1 MIKKMIKKF
10 ILYINSNLT
19 ILIKRYSER
28 KKFKDP
34 RRKKIYNSVYLDS
47 DSKREIDDLYIKNY
61 GKKIPYIWHKHF
73 TAFTGNFDK
82 YYFPELLYIPEF
94 EYFMNLDRH
103 YCNTLSDKNILP
115 FIAYYANIKMPK
127 TIVSCSANFYR
138 DSNNNPISKEQ
149 VKNILHNVGVC
160 FAKPSV
166 DSCSGEGCRLIN
178 FKNGIDINSN
188 ENIDTVIKKLGI
200 NFVIQE
206 KINCS
211 DSIKKIYSK
220 SVNTFRVITFRWK
233 DEILFTPTIMRI
245 GKNGNYLDNAHAG
258 GIFIAI
264 DNNGILHEKAF
275 TEFKDEYKEHPD
287 SKIVFKNYKIKNFS
301 KVLNAAKKMH
311 SLIPQIGVVNWDF
324 TIDENE
330 TPILLE
336 ANLKSGSIWLSQ
348 MAHGKGAFGKITPDI
363 LKWIRLMKKTP
374 VNERNKYK
382 YGNYEE
388 K

>member
-1 MIKKMIKKF
+1 MIKKLIKKF

-47 DSKREIDDLYIKNY
+47 DTKREIDDLYIKNY

-115 FIAYYANIKMPK
+115 FIASYANIKMPK

-178 FKNGIDINSN
+178 FKN
-188 ENIDTVIKKLGI
+188 V
-200 NFVIQE
+200 
-206 KINCS
+206 
-211 DSIKKIYSK
+211 
-220 SVNTFRVITFRWK
+220 RV
-233 DEILFTPTIMRI
+233 
-245 GKNGNYLDNAHAG
+245 GN
-258 GIFIAI
+258 
-264 DNNGILHEKAF
+264 
-275 TEFKDEYKEHPD
+275 
-287 SKIVFKNYKIKNFS
+287 
-301 KVLNAAKKMH
+301 
-311 SLIPQIGVVNWDF
+311 
-324 TIDENE
+324 
-330 TPILLE
+330 
-336 ANLKSGSIWLSQ
+336 
-348 MAHGKGAFGKITPDI
+348 
-363 LKWIRLMKKTP
+363 
-374 VNERNKYK
+374 
-382 YGNYEE
+382 
-388 K
+388 